1 MRRKISQD
9 HDHADGPL
17 DSVLGIKEISETHS
31 RDAAKREH
39 LLAAASE
46 AGTKAGRRQPEAR
59 RPYVSNVV
67 VMADADTGREGTG
80 PKKGPADNEP
90 TAVDIAGSMFVA
102 SAELVLSTLE
112 ELKVHVRALRTREE
126 VEKVLTAR
134 IERWREAVIQFR
146 AERSRKLPGAK

>member
-17 DSVLGIKEISETHS
+17 GSALGIKEISDTHS

-46 AGTKAGRRQPEAR
+46 AGKKAARRHPEAR
-59 RPYVSNVV
+59 QPYASNVV
-67 VMADADTGREGTG
+67 VMAAADTVWEGTG
-80 PKKGPADNEP
+80 PKKRPADNEP

-112 ELKVHVRALRTREE
+112 ELKVHVRDLRTREE
-126 VEKVLTAR
+126 VEAVLIAR
-134 IERWREAVIQFR
+134 IERWREAVIRFR
-146 AERSRKLPGAK
+146 AERSRKLPGGR